1 MTYHVKDLE
10 AGPLLDQAV
19 GDAGAAAVSPEML
32 QRLARE
38 AGFYLGSGESHEGY
52 EPQLAR
58 FAQLVLQEAAKL
70 RLQLDVA
77 LLNSEQAAQHFFATI
92 RAQIKP

>member
-1 MTYHVKDLE
+1 MERWHAD
-10 AGPLLDQAV
+10 
-19 GDAGAAAVSPEML
+19 GDAGAAAVTDDLIE
-32 QRLARE
+32 RLARE

-77 LLNSEQAAQHFFATI
+77 LLNSEQAAEQVFATI

>member
-1 MTYHVKDLE
+1 M
-10 AGPLLDQAV
+10 
-19 GDAGAAAVSPEML
+19 SPEVVE
-32 QRLARE
+32 RLARE
-38 AGFYLGSGESHEGY
+38 AGFHLGPGESHEGY
-52 EPQLAR
+52 EPQLGR

-77 LLNSEQAAQHFFATI
+77 LMNSEQTAKLVAATI